1 MKIRQVKNN
10 LHSKTFS
17 TFRIDTSMIKE
28 DKSSKTAR
36 LVSNKVVNANTK
48 SSMSLKMELFI
59 KV

>member
-10 LHSKTFS
+10 LHSKTS
-17 TFRIDTSMIKE
+17 MLRINTLMIKE

-48 SSMSLKMELFI
+48 SSMSLKMELFT